1 MKSGSVK
8 ILDWRTVLTIAAVQ
22 ALGSV
27 SKGVGEEKGE
37 GGSGG
42 AYKKP
47 RDRIAIREI
56 RVRTFTWRFQTM
68 GIGRQANITSVTILM
83 AGLCQSGT

>member
-1 MKSGSVK
+1 LFHTEKESWKVKSGSVK

-22 ALGSV
+22 A
-27 SKGVGEEKGE
+27 
-37 GGSGG
+37 
-42 AYKKP
+42 KKP

-83 AGLCQSGT
+83 ELLKRPIAVKVAFE